1 MTKEQFRERLAQ
13 GKMILDGATG
23 SNLQE
28 RGLPAGVCPEEW
40 ILENPDV
47 LKELQIEYYAA
58 GSDAVYAPTFSG
70 NRIKLEEYGLQDN
83 LVEMNH
89 GLVAISKQA
98 VAEVILNRLKS
109 GNPVY

>member
-47 LKELQIEYYAA
+47 LKELQIEYYAS

-70 NRIKLEEYGLQDN
+70 NRIKLEE
-83 LVEMNH
+83 
-89 GLVAISKQA
+89 
-98 VAEVILNRLKS
+98 
-109 GNPVY
+109 

>member
-47 LKELQIEYYAA
+47 LKELQIEYYA
-58 GSDAVYAPTFSG
+58 SG
-70 NRIKLEEYGLQDN
+70 LMQCMHPLFPETEL
-83 LVEMNH
+83 
-89 GLVAISKQA
+89 S
-98 VAEVILNRLKS
+98 
-109 GNPVY
+109 